1 MGVVAKYLQ
10 QYLNWYRMD
19 ELLKGSPQLVNEFS
33 IKTKEDI
40 KAIKKFKQIDDE
52 YQKLIINT
60 IVN

>member
-1 MGVVAKYLQ
+1 MK
-10 QYLNWYRMD
+10 

-33 IKTKEDI
+33 IKTTEDI